1 MNKSKPMLV
10 SFNDALYN
18 KALAAL
24 KEKRLLRIEVTKWI
38 QEVLSIDYR
47 DIQKLHENMLK
58 LFKEL
63 VL

>member
-1 MNKSKPMLV
+1 MLV
-10 SFNDALYN
+10 SFNEALYN

>member
-1 MNKSKPMLV
+1 MNKFKPMLV
-10 SFNDALYN
+10 SFNEALYN